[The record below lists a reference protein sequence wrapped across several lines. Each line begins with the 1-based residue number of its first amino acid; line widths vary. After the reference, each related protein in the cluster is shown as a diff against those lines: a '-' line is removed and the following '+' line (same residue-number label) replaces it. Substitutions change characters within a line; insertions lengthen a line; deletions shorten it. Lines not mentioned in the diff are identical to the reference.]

1 MKKSHRS
8 VVRYP
13 QNQVMVL
20 FTTLML
26 TSPVYAADLK
36 ILLQNALTQDPLMIE
51 AQANEQAAIS
61 KVKESQALHY
71 PVLAVTANQV
81 LGQSHKDRTDY
92 ASEDFTPGL
101 RGTLNLYSFGA
112 ISAQV
117 ERDKSKSAYFHE
129 GDIVEKGTILAQFDP
144 TRFASNVGES
154 QSLLVSSL
162 ATSARL
168 RAEVN
173 GTALQFP
180 EIVQKDSQL
189 VREETQLYNTR
200 RINLEESISDLTTSL
215 TLVQQELRMTE
226 PLVAKGAASEVEV
239 LRLKRQASDL
249 QKQINDT
256 RSQYYVK
263 AREELS
269 KANTDVETQRQIVKG
284 KSDTLNRTVFRA
296 PVRGVVKEI
305 DVMTLGGVIP
315 PNGKIMTIVPLD
327 EQLLIEAR
335 ISPRDI
341 AFIRPNQQALVKIT
355 AYDYAIYG
363 GLHGK
368 VTVISPDTIRDEV
381 KQDQFYYRVYIRTDS
396 DKLRNKQGKTFAI
409 TPGMV
414 ATVDIRTGQKTV
426 LDYLIK
432 PFNKAREA
440 LRER

>member
-1 MKKSHRS
+1 M
-8 VVRYP
+8 
-13 QNQVMVL
+13 
-20 FTTLML
+20 
-26 TSPVYAADLK
+26 
-36 ILLQNALTQDPLMIE
+36 
-51 AQANEQAAIS
+51 NEQPQQTKRPAKASFHEPPLPKSSMVIWIIGLGLLVFFIWAALFKLEEVSTGTGKVIPSS
-61 KVKESQALHY
+61 KEQIIQSLEGGILTKLDVK
-71 PVLAVTANQV
+71 
-81 LGQSHKDRTDY
+81 
-92 ASEDFTPGL
+92 
-101 RGTLNLYSFGA
+101 
-112 ISAQV
+112 
-117 ERDKSKSAYFHE
+117 E

-355 AYDYAIYG
+355 AYDYAIYC

>member
-1 MKKSHRS
+1 M
-8 VVRYP
+8 
-13 QNQVMVL
+13 
-20 FTTLML
+20 
-26 TSPVYAADLK
+26 
-36 ILLQNALTQDPLMIE
+36 
-51 AQANEQAAIS
+51 NEQPQQTKRPAKASFHEPPLPKSSMVIWIIGLGLLVFFIWAALFKLEEVSTGTGKVIPSS
-61 KVKESQALHY
+61 KEQIIQSLEGGILTKLDVK
-71 PVLAVTANQV
+71 
-81 LGQSHKDRTDY
+81 
-92 ASEDFTPGL
+92 
-101 RGTLNLYSFGA
+101 
-112 ISAQV
+112 
-117 ERDKSKSAYFHE
+117 E

>member
-1 MKKSHRS
+1 M
-8 VVRYP
+8 
-13 QNQVMVL
+13 
-20 FTTLML
+20 
-26 TSPVYAADLK
+26 
-36 ILLQNALTQDPLMIE
+36 
-51 AQANEQAAIS
+51 NEQPQQTKRPAKASFHEPPLPKSSMVIWIIGLGLLVFFIWAALFKLEEVSTGTGKVIPSS
-61 KVKESQALHY
+61 KEQIIQSLEGGILTKLDVK
-71 PVLAVTANQV
+71 
-81 LGQSHKDRTDY
+81 
-92 ASEDFTPGL
+92 
-101 RGTLNLYSFGA
+101 
-112 ISAQV
+112 
-117 ERDKSKSAYFHE
+117 E

-396 DKLRNKQGKTFAI
+396 DKLRNKQGKTLRLRLEWWRQLIFA
-409 TPGMV
+409 
-414 ATVDIRTGQKTV
+414 
-426 LDYLIK
+426 LDRKQCWTI
-432 PFNKAREA
+432 
-440 LRER
+440 

>member
-1 MKKSHRS
+1 M
-8 VVRYP
+8 
-13 QNQVMVL
+13 
-20 FTTLML
+20 
-26 TSPVYAADLK
+26 
-36 ILLQNALTQDPLMIE
+36 
-51 AQANEQAAIS
+51 NEQPQQTKRPAKASFHEPPLPKSSMVIWIIGLGLLVFFIWAALFKLEEVSTGTGKVIPSS
-61 KVKESQALHY
+61 KEQIIQSLEGGILTKLDVK
-71 PVLAVTANQV
+71 
-81 LGQSHKDRTDY
+81 
-92 ASEDFTPGL
+92 
-101 RGTLNLYSFGA
+101 
-112 ISAQV
+112 
-117 ERDKSKSAYFHE
+117 E
-129 GDIVEKGTILAQFDP
+129 GDIVEKGTILAQLDP

-180 EIVQKDSQL
+180 EIVQKNSQL